1 MWKPGLDGSLAGL
14 AENNLPRRRLD
25 LRRGPMSIRLQSTNA
40 PSATCGSAGRVVAAD
55 SAPTDRRRNLG
66 AGACAVA
73 LSLLLTT
80 HALDSSGD
88 EPKVKVTDG
97 SFKCITAMTKVR
109 HFYVDNLLG
118 NLADTVA
125 VATAGSG
132 DYPEGS
138 VVQLMP
144 NEVMIK
150 QQKGYSPV
158 TRDWEFFWIDVD
170 KNGSKI
176 YTRGFAEVNNRF
188 GLNCFTCHVKA
199 RPEFDFI
206 CETEHGCDPIPVTKA
221 MFGAL
226 QRTDPRCEGSDQVS
240 AEDAEALRQ
249 LGELVKALTEKKQ

>member
-1 MWKPGLDGSLAGL
+1 MLGFTKSYGNRITAALAG
-14 AENNLPRRRLD
+14 
-25 LRRGPMSIRLQSTNA
+25 M
-40 PSATCGSAGRVVAAD
+40 
-55 SAPTDRRRNLG
+55 
-66 AGACAVA
+66 
-73 LSLLLTT
+73 LLLSAVG
-80 HALDSSGD
+80 HSSRGD
-88 EPKVKVTDG
+88 AAEPKVKVDDS
-97 SFKCITAMTKVR
+97 SFKCITQMTKVR

-118 NLADTVA
+118 NLAETVT
-125 VATAGSG
+125 VATAGTG

-150 QQKGYSPV
+150 QQQGFSPA

-176 YTRGFAEVNNRF
+176 YTRGFAEVNNRL

-199 RPEFDFI
+199 QPEYDFI

-226 QRTDPRCEGSDQVS
+226 QRTDPRCQGSDQVS
-240 AEDAEALRQ
+240 AEDAEALKQ
-249 LGELVKALTEKKQ
+249 LGEIVKALTEKK

>member
-1 MWKPGLDGSLAGL
+1 
-14 AENNLPRRRLD
+14 
-25 LRRGPMSIRLQSTNA
+25 MSILLRSMRALTNCRR
-40 PSATCGSAGRVVAAD
+40 PWGTETCA
-55 SAPTDRRRNLG
+55 L
-66 AGACAVA
+66 A
-73 LSLLLTT
+73 LSLLLAT

-88 EPKVKVTDG
+88 EPQVKVTDE
-97 SFKCITAMTKVR
+97 SFKCITEMTKVR
-109 HFYVDNLLG
+109 HFYVDNLAG
-118 NLADTVA
+118 DLAGTVA
-125 VATAGSG
+125 VATAGTG
-132 DYPEGS
+132 DYPTGS

-150 QQKGYSPV
+150 QQKGFSPA

-170 KNGSKI
+170 KSGAKI

-206 CETEHGCDPIPVTKA
+206 CETEHGCDPIPVTKT

-226 QRTDPRCEGSDQVS
+226 QRTDPRCEGSEQVS
-240 AEDAEALRQ
+240 AEDAEALQQ

>member
-1 MWKPGLDGSLAGL
+1 MQVAGCGPADLVDVPG
-14 AENNLPRRRLD
+14 
-25 LRRGPMSIRLQSTNA
+25 
-40 PSATCGSAGRVVAAD
+40 V
-55 SAPTDRRRNLG
+55 APTHGRGRAG
-66 AGACAVA
+66 AGACAIA
-73 LSLLLTT
+73 LSLLLSAY
-80 HALDSSGD
+80 ALNGSAD
-88 EPKVKVTDG
+88 EPEVKVTDE
-97 SFKCITAMTKVR
+97 SFKCITEMTKVR

-118 NLADTVA
+118 DLAGTVA
-125 VATAGSG
+125 VATAGTG
-132 DYPEGS
+132 DYPTGS

-150 QQKGYSPV
+150 QQKGYSAA

-226 QRTDPRCEGSDQVS
+226 QRTDPRCKGSEQVS

-249 LGELVKALTEKKQ
+249 LGELVKTLTEKKQ